1 MEWIEWGYIGLFVA
15 SFLAAT
21 ILPIA
26 SEALFIGMLF
36 HFNPWVCLIVASVGN
51 TLGGYLNFWI
61 GYLGDPKW
69 LQKLRVSKEQ
79 IASWETRV
87 QRYGVW
93 LALFS
98 WLPFVGDVMAIALG
112 FFRVDWKWSF
122 LFIFIGKFLRY
133 LVILVLYLYVK

>member
-61 GYLGDPKW
+61 GSLGDPKW
-69 LQKLRVSKEQ
+69 LQKLKVSKEQ

-112 FFRVDWKWSF
+112 FFRAGWKWSF

-133 LVILVLYLYVK
+133 LAILVLYLYVK